1 MQSFNVV
8 FEFTPCGWKMPL
20 RHADVKGESYDYSIS
35 FTFQHSEIC
44 YKNQIAT
51 KNRKQTKQKHFRKY
65 LQIRIR
71 VFQFLAA
78 TIQSFK
84 RYYSCIASKYG
95 LHTNIIFRLMKI
107 DLQNTDRSQTMQYMN
122 VFSVS
127 SIL

>member
-1 MQSFNVV
+1 
-8 FEFTPCGWKMPL
+8 MPL

-84 RYYSCIASKYG
+84 RYYSFIASKYG
-95 LHTNIIFRLMKI
+95 LHTNIIFRLG
-107 DLQNTDRSQTMQYMN
+107 
-122 VFSVS
+122 
-127 SIL
+127 

>member
-1 MQSFNVV
+1 
-8 FEFTPCGWKMPL
+8 MPL

-84 RYYSCIASKYG
+84 RYYSFIASKYG

-107 DLQNTDRSQTMQYMN
+107 DLQNTDRSQTMLYMN
-122 VFSVS
+122 KFSGI

>member
-78 TIQSFK
+78 IIQSFK
-84 RYYSCIASKYG
+84 RYYTLLPASMDY
-95 LHTNIIFRLMKI
+95 LLILSYDFHV
-107 DLQNTDRSQTMQYMN
+107 QNTDRSQTTKYIDIFN
-122 VFSVS
+122 GS

>member
-1 MQSFNVV
+1 
-8 FEFTPCGWKMPL
+8 MPL

-78 TIQSFK
+78 IIQSFK
-84 RYYSCIASKYG
+84 RYYGLTSNKYG
-95 LHTNIIFRLMKI
+95 LLTNIIFRLMKI
-107 DLQNTDRSQTMQYMN
+107 DLQNTERSQTMQYMDL
-122 VFSVS
+122 FSGS

>member
-71 VFQFLAA
+71 GFQFLVPI
-78 TIQSFK
+78 IQSFK
-84 RYYSCIASKYG
+84 RYHSFTSSKYG
-95 LHTNIIFRLMKI
+95 LVIDNIFRFTNIYLCKYIMGFYEKCI
-107 DLQNTDRSQTMQYMN
+107 
-122 VFSVS
+122 S
-127 SIL
+127 ST

>member
-84 RYYSCIASKYG
+84 RYYIIIASKYG

-107 DLQNTDRSQTMQYMN
+107 DLQNTDRSQTMQCMDM
-122 VFSVS
+122 FSGS
-127 SIL
+127 SIS

>member
-78 TIQSFK
+78 IIQSFK
-84 RYYSCIASKYG
+84 RYYGLTSNKYG
-95 LHTNIIFRLMKI
+95 LLTNIIFRFI
-107 DLQNTDRSQTMQYMN
+107 HLQNTDRSQTTKYIDIFN
-122 VFSVS
+122 GS

>member
-8 FEFTPCGWKMPL
+8 FQFTPCGWKMPL

-78 TIQSFK
+78 IIQSFK
-84 RYYSCIASKYG
+84 RYYTLLPASMDY
-95 LHTNIIFRLMKI
+95 LLILSYDFHV
-107 DLQNTDRSQTMQYMN
+107 QNTDRSQTTKYIDIFN
-122 VFSVS
+122 GS